1 MYFADIL
8 NKAEMES
15 HNRSFFEFRHRAKSR
30 PRDGSIGSTEFN
42 SSSRRQET
50 LINLFRCNYP
60 STKQYNNNHQY
71 RHLVADQLQEPFKNM
86 KRIAILIA
94 LSIAVS
100 KTVAYLPQFCA
111 KQACFPSP
119 SIRASSGGRGSPQ
132 VGFVIDD
139 RSRNGSGIQRNFGR
153 LGMGGYNSYYVESD
167 SDAGSDKFKEEIG
180 GRKIDRSK
188 THMIFGVRCVETNH
202 KLSIATE
209 DQATSESAVVGLQPL
224 NDLEDEASDGM
235 ICIDDMDGGNT
246 LSAILGY
253 LRSTISSD
261 DELLEIGADPV
272 VSIALSKL
280 VGATV
285 VVQHP
290 DEQRLRVLEHA
301 HLYFNEGSK
310 KSPACF
316 QTKALQDDEPLTI
329 HPSCSVVLFTS
340 PELVS
345 TRLGEAVGA
354 EGCRVLVPS
363 NMVSA
368 KQLEGYDYRDVAS
381 LENTEDSLLEI
392 LSSK

>member
-1 MYFADIL
+1 
-8 NKAEMES
+8 MES

-50 LINLFRCNYP
+50 LINLFRCNTHQRN
-60 STKQYNNNHQY
+60 SYNSNHQS
-71 RHLVADQLQEPFKNM
+71 RQLVANSIEVTFNNM

-94 LSIAVS
+94 LSIVVS
-100 KTVAYLPQFCA
+100 KTVAYLPKFCA

-119 SIRASSGGRGSPQ
+119 SVHASSERRGSPQ

-139 RSRNGSGIQRNFGR
+139 RSRNGSGIQRSFGR

-188 THMIFGVRCVETNH
+188 THMIFGIRCVETNH

-209 DQATSESAVVGLQPL
+209 DQGTSESAVVGLQPL

-246 LSAILGY
+246 FSAILGY
-253 LRSTISSD
+253 LRSTIPPED
-261 DELLEIGADPV
+261 NDLEVLEIGADPV
-272 VSIALSKL
+272 VSIAVSKL
-280 VGATV
+280 LGGTV
-285 VVQHP
+285 VVRHP

-301 HLYFNEGSK
+301 QLYFNEGSK

-329 HPSCSVVLFTS
+329 HPSCSVALFTS

-345 TRLGEAVGA
+345 ARLGEAVGA

-368 KQLEGYDYRDVAS
+368 EQLEGYDYRDVAS
-381 LENTEDSLLEI
+381 LENDTEDNLLEI